1 MNKLKDRI
9 SNLPK
14 EPGVYLFKDNGG
26 KVIYVGKAKSLRDR
40 VSSYI
45 NPSDQTQKVKAM
57 VSHAS
62 DVDFIVTNSAHEA
75 LVLENNLIKQY
86 QPHYNIMLRDDKDYS
101 YLVVT
106 KEPFPRLLRTRSK
119 EDIRGH
125 YFGPSTKGGSFKI
138 NIRTLR
144 QFYPIRTC
152 KVELPEKKCRACLDY
167 HIGICSAPCDGS
179 ITQEG
184 YNVIVAELLL
194 LLSGRYKKL
203 EMTLKTRMESASNS
217 LRFEE
222 AARYRE
228 SIKQLHSIMESQRV
242 VSEDGINRD
251 VFAVIATD
259 GRACVEYLKI
269 RTGRLILHQHFM
281 ADSNFNS
288 KPSEFLGSVMQ
299 DFYSSNE
306 YSDLPSEILVSHH
319 PEGEQELLS
328 FINQTR
334 ELKRKIKII
343 QPKRG
348 DKVKL
353 VKMAETNAYH
363 HMSELKRRERVS
375 ISENAVSELMKVL
388 QMKNLPL
395 LIEGYDI
402 ANIQGKS
409 AVGSQV
415 TFRDGRAYKKGYRI
429 YKIKTK
435 DTPDDYHMME
445 EVLTRRR
452 KHWDDESFA
461 HNPHLII
468 IDGGKGQLSV
478 ASKVFKGVDVMLAS
492 IAKQEELIFIPG
504 RNEPIKL
511 EGNSFALRLVK
522 QIRDESHRFAGRH
535 YRIQHRKRSG
545 LDKKNQ

>member
-259 GRACVEYLKI
+259 GRACVGYLKI

>member
-14 EPGVYLFKDNGG
+14 EPGVYLFKDEEDRI
-26 KVIYVGKAKSLRDR
+26 IYVGKAKSLRDR
-40 VSSYI
+40 VTSYL
-45 NPSDQTQKVKAM
+45 NVADQTQKVKAM
-57 VSHAS
+57 VSHAR
-62 DVDFIVTNSAHEA
+62 DVDFIVANSPHEA

-86 QPHYNIMLRDDKDYS
+86 QPHYNIMLRDDKDFS

-106 KEPFPRLLRTRSK
+106 KEPFPRILRTRSK
-119 EDIRGH
+119 ENIKGH

-152 KVELPEKKCRACLDY
+152 KVELPETKCRACLDY

-179 ITQEG
+179 ISQEE
-184 YNVIVAELLL
+184 YNNIVSELLL

-203 EMTLKTRMESASNS
+203 EMTLTSRMESAANS

-242 VSEDGINRD
+242 VSDDKINRD
-251 VFAVIATD
+251 VFAVVVSD
-259 GRACVEYLKI
+259 GRACVECLKI
-269 RTGRLILHQHFM
+269 RSGRLILHQHFL
-281 ADSNFNS
+281 ADSHFNS

-299 DFYSSNE
+299 DYYSTRE
-306 YSDLPSEILVSHH
+306 YSDMPSEILVSNH
-319 PEGEQELLS
+319 PESEQELLS
-328 FINQTR
+328 FINEAR
-334 ELKRKIKII
+334 AFKSKVKII

-353 VKMAETNAYH
+353 VKMAETNANH
-363 HMSELKRRERVS
+363 HMAELKRREKIS
-375 ISENAVSELMKVL
+375 IGENAVSDLKKVL
-388 QMKNLPL
+388 GMNNLPV

-415 TFRDGRAYKKGYRI
+415 TFRDGRPYKKGYRI

-452 KHWDDESFA
+452 KHWDDSDFA
-461 HNPHLII
+461 MNPHLILV
-468 IDGGKGQLSV
+468 DGGKGQLSV
-478 ASKVFKGVDVMLAS
+478 ASRIFKDVDVTVAS
-492 IAKQEELIFIPG
+492 IAKQEELIYIPSKD
-504 RNEPIKL
+504 EPIRL
-511 EGNSFALRLVK
+511 EENSFALRLVK
-522 QIRDESHRFAGRH
+522 QIRDESHRFAGKH
-535 YRIQHRKRSG
+535 FRIQHRKRSG
-545 LDKKNQ
+545 LDKKR